1 VVKVAISWSGE
12 LQGAEVDV
20 VKCFVINAER
30 FIRVLHEL
38 MNGKGG
44 VIRLNTAIKDTL
56 NWEIK
61 NTHLNDCVRN
71 LRTRDNGICAHHPIG
86 VLFANF
92 RDKEG
97 THTGTS
103 ATSEGV
109 GDLEA

>member
-1 VVKVAISWSGE
+1 MVKVAISWGGK

-30 FIRVLHEL
+30 FVGVLHEL
-38 MNGKGG
+38 VNGKGG
-44 VIRLNTAIKDTL
+44 VIRLNIAVKYML
-56 NWEIK
+56 NWEMK
-61 NTHLNDCVRN
+61 NTHLNNCVRN

-86 VLFANF
+86 VLLTNF

-103 ATSEGV
+103 ATTEGV